1 MIKLPNY
8 EKAFDYENN
17 FFLSC
22 DSARMAKNIAQYI
35 LFEKTM
41 GIAGDIVECGVFK
54 GATLARL
61 AMYRKILKLDDKG
74 LVGFDTFGLFPET
87 RYEKDKKKRK
97 EFILEAGSQSIS
109 EDQMLEVLMQK
120 KCDKNISL
128 IKGDITET
136 VPEFV
141 NKNPNMKISIL
152 NLDVDIYEPTV
163 TILEHLYP
171 LISPGG
177 ILVLDDYNTFHGETN
192 AVNEYFKGKNIV
204 INKPIF
210 DLTPYFIVKL

>member
-1 MIKLPNY
+1 
-8 EKAFDYENN
+8 
-17 FFLSC
+17 
-22 DSARMAKNIAQYI
+22 
-35 LFEKTM
+35 
-41 GIAGDIVECGVFK
+41 
-54 GATLARL
+54 
-61 AMYRKILKLDDKG
+61 
-74 LVGFDTFGLFPET
+74 
-87 RYEKDKKKRK
+87 
-97 EFILEAGSQSIS
+97 
-109 EDQMLEVLMQK
+109 
-120 KCDKNISL
+120 
-128 IKGDITET
+128 
-136 VPEFV
+136 
-141 NKNPNMKISIL
+141 MKISIL